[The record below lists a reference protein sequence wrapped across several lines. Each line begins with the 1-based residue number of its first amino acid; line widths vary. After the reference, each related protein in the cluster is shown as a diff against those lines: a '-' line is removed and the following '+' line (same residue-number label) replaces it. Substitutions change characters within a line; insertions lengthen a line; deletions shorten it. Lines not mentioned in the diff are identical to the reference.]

1 MPGVSHGIAFQAKIL
16 LLSIAL
22 LQTAFTS
29 TEKGFCLSFKAARAG
44 GALCLDEDGLRAQRA
59 RNPGQA
65 RLSSLEGCTVSKSA
79 CHNGQSAALLSDSG
93 LVMYFSTLP
102 APSSSVPCIL
112 TILTHLQPGA
122 TPPDSRELPQCQP
135 GGLYAREDGG
145 GAATSKTHSSLMMTR
160 TPSFSSNE
168 TSIYAVSAQSYIYV
182 FCFPTTL
189 HKPPR
194 NPTQCK
200 VSCRFYEPKP
210 THLTPMIIRF

>member
-1 MPGVSHGIAFQAKIL
+1 MPSAIPGRCPGHSHGIAFQAKIL

-29 TEKGFCLSFKAARAG
+29 PEKGFCLSFKAARAG

-102 APSSSVPCIL
+102 APSSSAPCIL

-145 GAATSKTHSSLMMTR
+145 GSRRAKAHSALMR
-160 TPSFSSNE
+160 T
-168 TSIYAVSAQSYIYV
+168 V
-182 FCFPTTL
+182 
-189 HKPPR
+189 
-194 NPTQCK
+194 
-200 VSCRFYEPKP
+200 
-210 THLTPMIIRF
+210 